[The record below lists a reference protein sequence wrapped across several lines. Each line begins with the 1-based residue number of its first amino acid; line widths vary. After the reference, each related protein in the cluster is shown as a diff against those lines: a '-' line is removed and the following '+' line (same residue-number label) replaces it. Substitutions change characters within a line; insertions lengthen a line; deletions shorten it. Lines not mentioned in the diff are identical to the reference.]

1 MDKNTLIGFLLI
13 LGIMVGFSYLNRP
26 SEEELERQRVVQDS
40 LQRVAMQ
47 EQAMREADFMAAQEL
62 KEQTNDSV
70 KASMAGKL
78 YGDFAQFTV
87 GEKKDYTLENELIKV
102 TISNKGGCVSS
113 VELKNYTTN
122 DGRKLMLF
130 DESDAQQNLT
140 FVTANNRVIDT
151 KELYFK
157 AVCKGD

>member
-47 EQAMREADFMAAQEL
+47 EQAMREADYMAAQEL

-70 KASMAGKL
+70 KASLAASL
-78 YGDFAQFTV
+78 
-87 GEKKDYTLENELIKV
+87 
-102 TISNKGGCVSS
+102 
-113 VELKNYTTN
+113 
-122 DGRKLMLF
+122 
-130 DESDAQQNLT
+130 
-140 FVTANNRVIDT
+140 
-151 KELYFK
+151 
-157 AVCKGD
+157 